1 MNDLYVRIPDSET
14 LEKVYANAKLSP
26 WDFDFPNRKYPLYS
40 SLYGMYV
47 AMKLYYHGRSKLLL
61 HLFYNDITRCY
72 EMQFTTATTEKS
84 YPHIRNKRLN
94 IIDFDELNY
103 DLCCKVFGNPA

>member
-1 MNDLYVRIPDSET
+1 MNDLYVRIPDEQTYNEAVISA
-14 LEKVYANAKLSP
+14 LVSP
-26 WDFDFPNRKYPLYS
+26 WLFSFPNRKIIPPPQ
-40 SLYGMYV
+40 YGEI
-47 AMKLYYHGRSKLLL
+47 KKNYHGNSKPLL
-61 HLFYNDITRCY
+61 HLFYNDITKCH
-72 EMQFTTATTEKS
+72 EMQVTTATIAKS